1 MLAAEISLSTV
12 TLGRQIDDLDGK
24 MTTTEAHIRADLIV
38 VI

>member
-12 TLGRQIDDLDGK
+12 THVRKIDDLNGK
-24 MTTTEAHIRADLIV
+24 MTTTDAHIRADLIV